1 MSTSSKMYSGYT
13 GLYRQ
18 PYANQ
23 MTYGDTIYVI
33 MDELQQEANVLMLT
47 PGAYKD
53 AYRLLSM
60 PSIQFVNIFV
70 PSMDVLWI
78 SDIFRLVVD
87 LIKIKRE
94 VKFYY
99 PEKISVGLVNAL
111 FNISCKTLN
120 TFRSKRVPNLLI
132 KYEVSS
138 GSRDDHRFYNIIVS
152 DDSGYHL
159 FTLYMDAAYL
169 ATLIDKKNTTIHMP
183 YNTLFYGGLTA
194 PECYNL
200 NPNLM
205 QHVVVNNFA
214 CREEFVQAMS
224 SQCYAVPRRLVL

>member
-78 SDIFRLVVD
+78 SDVFRLVVD

-120 TFRSKRVPNLLI
+120 TFRSKRTPNLLI
-132 KYEVSS
+132 NYEVSS
-138 GSRDDHRFYNIIVS
+138 DSTGKEWIGS
-152 DDSGYHL
+152 G
-159 FTLYMDAAYL
+159 
-169 ATLIDKKNTTIHMP
+169 
-183 YNTLFYGGLTA
+183 
-194 PECYNL
+194 
-200 NPNLM
+200 
-205 QHVVVNNFA
+205 
-214 CREEFVQAMS
+214 S
-224 SQCYAVPRRLVL
+224 SQNIRIASSMGSL